1 MGMYSLFDKLYNAI
15 RKNEIRCGKIM
26 LRKINIDAVFNAL
39 TKECWRNDIQ
49 YKTILKDGNSLIIK
63 LIGRK
68 QIVLFRFHKTD
79 MVFDEDYEKFVG
91 LINIYSASKGVYI
104 CTGVFEGKVEK
115 NFVSNFHFLNG
126 IKIEDGFH
134 FVKRNL
140 GLRQKAAEIF
150 KNNKFNFLV
159 YLPI

>member
-1 MGMYSLFDKLYNAI
+1 MYSFFDKLYNII
-15 RKNEIRCGKIM
+15 RKDEIGCGKIM
-26 LRKINIDAVFNAL
+26 MKKINIDTVFNAL
-39 TKECWRNDIQ
+39 TKECWKNGIQ
-49 YKTILKDGNSLIIK
+49 YKTILKDGSSLIVR

-68 QIVLFRFHKTD
+68 QIILFKFHKTD
-79 MVFDEDYEKFVG
+79 MVFVEDYEKFIS
-91 LINIYSASKGVYI
+91 LIGIHSASKGIYI

-115 NFVSNFHFLNG
+115 DFVTKFHFLDG

-134 FVKRNL
+134 FVKRHI
-140 GLRQKAAEIF
+140 GLRQKVIDIF